1 MMKISMFRKIA
12 YFCSML
18 ITLASFTLAS
28 PAQDASKSG
37 GAKSW
42 QKDFGTITAGLSK
55 VAAPGSPGALSAIN
69 ENSFV
74 VVAGEESGTI
84 IPVIAA
90 GERPGKNQGRAV
102 VLGHDGYLFRQALEQ
117 ADTGKLVERLARW
130 SGRVVGDQKPGTLGL
145 VGRFDVEP
153 IFAAAGWQVKKI
165 TGDWTR
171 SLAGVQTLLITAG
184 DVTSPAQAEA
194 LRKYLDQGGGL
205 IFGITGWG
213 WEQVTGQSLVNDLV
227 IAPLLAEAGLAVT
240 NAFASPTGA
249 GGFQVLPFEES
260 EKAHAGLA
268 LRRLGAT
275 IREKSRLQAEDAKQI
290 GSALLTAARATR
302 ADEPSFRRPLAS
314 LLGNWPRREISAA
327 KPVGQQDIQD
337 RLAIQVDFELEK
349 SKPAGEVSANPSS
362 WVFPGAVDADAPRI
376 SKKLAVKAGSRGRI
390 STALYAPPGGLIEIK
405 PVKGAFPA
413 NLQVRIG
420 AHSDTTWHLDRWERH
435 PEISRVWPVP
445 AGTETVKIASS
456 FGGLVYL
463 EAGRPLAEPMEVEI
477 SGAFEP
483 LHFQLGASSLDDW
496 QTLRQKAVA
505 PWAELISKH
514 AGLVLPLASVKNLE
528 DPRPLL
534 EMWDR
539 VIEMQDQL
547 GPLNPPYKPIQWV
560 VPDQQISAGYMHSG
574 NPIMTFLD
582 VVPWFSRAERLL
594 ASEPGGVSWGILH
607 EIGHNRQRPE
617 WTPDGLGEV
626 TNNLFALYVY
636 DKMLGQ
642 PSSGHPGLLKGEK
655 RAAAL
660 AAYRKTGPDFNR
672 FKSDPFLALAFFM
685 GIQEQYG
692 WQPFISYF
700 AEVEKLPR
708 GSRPRTE
715 EARWNAWLIG
725 LSKHAKK
732 DLGPYFTQWGIPV
745 TKAAL
750 AEAARLDQ
758 AANP

>member
-1 MMKISMFRKIA
+1 MFSSLL
-12 YFCSML
+12 FLLVS
-18 ITLASFTLAS
+18 LASASLAQNQAK
-28 PAQDASKSG
+28 PAADNRWA
-37 GAKSW
+37 
-42 QKDFGTITAGLSK
+42 KDFDTITSGLSN
-55 VAAPGSPGALSAIN
+55 VVAPGSPGAVAAIN
-69 ENSFV
+69 HNAFV
-74 VVAGEESGTI
+74 LVAGKESGTL

-90 GERPGKNQGRAV
+90 GERPGKNQGRVV

-130 SGRVVGDQKPGTLGL
+130 SARVAGSQKPGTLGL

-153 IFAAAGWQVKKI
+153 VFAAAGWQVKKI
-165 TGDWTR
+165 NGDWTH

-184 DVTSPAQAEA
+184 DVTSPEQAEA

-213 WEQVTGQSLVNDLV
+213 WEQVTGQSLVNNLV
-227 IAPLLAEAGLAVT
+227 IGPLLAEAGLAAT
-240 NAFASPTGA
+240 NAFASPTVA
-249 GGFQVLPFEES
+249 GGFQVVPFDES
-260 EKAHAGLA
+260 EKAHAGRA
-268 LRRLGAT
+268 LGRLGAT
-275 IREKSRLQAEDAKQI
+275 IREKVRLQADEAKQI

-327 KPVGQQDIQD
+327 RPVGQQDIQD

-349 SKPAGEVSANPSS
+349 SKPAGEIRANPSS
-362 WVFPGAVDADAPRI
+362 QVFPGAVNADAPRI

-390 STALYAPPGGLIEIK
+390 STALYAPPGGLVEIK
-405 PVKGAFPA
+405 PVKGSFPA

-445 AGTETVKIASS
+445 AGTETVKIASG

-463 EAGRPLAEPMEVEI
+463 ESGRPLAEPIEMQI
-477 SGAFEP
+477 NGAVEP
-483 LHFQLGASSLDDW
+483 LHFQLGVSSLDDW
-496 QTLRQKAVA
+496 QKLRQKAVA
-505 PWAELISKH
+505 PWAELVSKH
-514 AGLVLPLASVKNLE
+514 AGLVLPLASVKNLD

-539 VIEMQDQL
+539 VVEMQDQL

-685 GIQEQYG
+685 GIQEQHG
-692 WQPFISYF
+692 WQPFINYF
-700 AEVEKLPR
+700 ADVEKLPR

-715 EARWNAWLIG
+715 EARWDAWLIG

-745 TKAAL
+745 SKTAL
-750 AEAARLDQ
+750 AEAARLDR

>member
-1 MMKISMFRKIA
+1 MFSSLL
-12 YFCSML
+12 FLLVS
-18 ITLASFTLAS
+18 LASASLAQNQAK
-28 PAQDASKSG
+28 PAANNRW
-37 GAKSW
+37 A
-42 QKDFGTITAGLSK
+42 KDFDTITSGLSN
-55 VAAPGSPGALSAIN
+55 VVAPGSPGAVAAIN
-69 ENSFV
+69 HNAFV
-74 VVAGEESGTI
+74 LVAGKESGTL

-90 GERPGKNQGRAV
+90 GERPGKNQGRVV

-130 SGRVVGDQKPGTLGL
+130 SARVAGSQKPGTLGL

-153 IFAAAGWQVKKI
+153 VFAAAGWQVKKI
-165 TGDWTR
+165 NGDWTR

-184 DVTSPAQAEA
+184 DVTSPEQAEA

-213 WEQVTGQSLVNDLV
+213 WEQVTGQSLVNNLV
-227 IAPLLAEAGLAVT
+227 IGPLLAEAGLAAT
-240 NAFASPTGA
+240 NAFASPTVA
-249 GGFQVLPFEES
+249 GGFQVVPFDES
-260 EKAHAGLA
+260 EKAHAGRA
-268 LRRLGAT
+268 LGRLGAT
-275 IREKSRLQAEDAKQI
+275 IREKVRLQADEAKQI

-302 ADEPSFRRPLAS
+302 ADEPSFRQPLTL

-349 SKPAGEVSANPSS
+349 SKPAGEIRANPSS
-362 WVFPGAVDADAPRI
+362 QVFPGAVNADAPRI

-390 STALYAPPGGLIEIK
+390 STALYAPPGGLVEIK
-405 PVKGAFPA
+405 PVKGSFPA

-463 EAGRPLAEPMEVEI
+463 ESGRPLAEPIEMQI
-477 SGAFEP
+477 SGAVEP
-483 LHFQLGASSLDDW
+483 LHFQLGVSSLDDW
-496 QTLRQKAVA
+496 QKLRQKAVA
-505 PWAELISKH
+505 PWAELVSKH
-514 AGLVLPLASVKNLE
+514 AGLVLPLASVKNLD
-528 DPRPLL
+528 DPRSLL

-539 VIEMQDQL
+539 VVEMQDQL

-685 GIQEQYG
+685 GIQEQHG
-692 WQPFISYF
+692 WQPFINYF
-700 AEVEKLPR
+700 ADVEKMPR

-715 EARWNAWLIG
+715 EARWDAWLIG

-745 TKAAL
+745 SKTAL
-750 AEAARLDQ
+750 AEAARLDR